1 MWKDTEIIILRE
13 ISHTEKDKCHM
24 MLLICGI
31 YISEYIYTYMYI
43 HIYIYD
49 IYTSEVIY
57 KTEINSQA

>member
-31 YISEYIYTYMYI
+31 YISEYIYIHICTY
-43 HIYIYD
+43 IYIYM
-49 IYTSEVIY
+49 IYIQVKLFT
-57 KTEINSQA
+57 KQK